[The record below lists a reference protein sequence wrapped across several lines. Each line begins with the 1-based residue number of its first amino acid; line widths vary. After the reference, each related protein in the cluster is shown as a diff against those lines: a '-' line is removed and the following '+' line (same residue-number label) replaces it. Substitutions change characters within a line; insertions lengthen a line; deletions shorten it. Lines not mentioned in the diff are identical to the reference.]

1 MVKKKNSLANAGD
14 ARDAGL
20 IPGLGRSPG
29 EGNSNP
35 LQYSCMENSMDKGAW
50 WATTLGSHRVGHEHH
65 HQLLGFFGFILKG
78 TRKSNSQMMF
88 IGKAT
93 FNILDK
99 IIKKKYN
106 RIQLLIILKREKMN
120 MC

>member
-1 MVKKKNSLANAGD
+1 MANPLLAGSPRVLWLPRWLSGKKKNSLANAGD

-29 EGNSNP
+29 EGNGNP

-93 FNILDK
+93 FNL
-99 IIKKKYN
+99 Y
-106 RIQLLIILKREKMN
+106 
-120 MC
+120 